1 MKSGILAKSIFLFAL
16 SGMLAAEEIFETAND
31 SLVDSLDSSYQ
42 KGLKYLAAT
51 QDPQG
56 LWTQSSYGD
65 QPGVLGICI
74 LAFISRGDDPE
85 YGPYAQPIA
94 KSLKSLLEKQD
105 PTTGFI
111 GSTMYNHGF
120 ATLALA
126 ELYGA
131 VDDDRIGPA
140 LQRAVSLIVRSA
152 ETNPKGAWRYKTD
165 SKDADTTVSGT
176 VLVSLF
182 AARNAGMKVPDQTI
196 SKAIEFMI
204 NCQDSK
210 GGFGY
215 TSGTGS
221 NLPRTSIASLVL
233 SLASKTNST
242 AYKKSL
248 EYLSNNAKYGDQGH
262 KFYSLYYTAQAL
274 FRAGSPY
281 WEEWNIQNIQ
291 KLVES
296 QQKDG
301 SWRGN
306 HGTTFST
313 AAALLSMALN
323 YRYLPIYE
331 R

>member
-1 MKSGILAKSIFLFAL
+1 MRVYLFVISTFSFFLVRFVSAQDLFESKS
-16 SGMLAAEEIFETAND
+16 D
-31 SLVDSLDSSYQ
+31 SLVNALDSSYQ
-42 KGLKYLAAT
+42 KGLRYLSST
-51 QDPQG
+51 QEPNG

-65 QPGVLGICI
+65 QAGVLGICI

-85 YGPYAQPIA
+85 FGPYAEVVR
-94 KSLKSLLEKQD
+94 KSLHSMLEKQD
-105 PTTGFI
+105 SETGFI
-111 GSTMYNHGF
+111 GTTMYNHGF

-126 ELYGA
+126 ELYGTL
-131 VDDDRIGPA
+131 DDKRIGPA
-140 LQRAVSLIVRSA
+140 LKNAVSLSVRSA
-152 ETNPKGAWRYKTD
+152 QVNPKGAWRYKPD
-165 SKDADTTVSGT
+165 SRDADTTVSGT

-182 AARNAGMKVPDQTI
+182 AARNAGMAVPQSTI
-196 SKAIEFMI
+196 NKAVDYIT
-204 NCQDSK
+204 NCQDTN
-210 GGFGY
+210 GGIGY
-215 TSGTGS
+215 SSATGP
-221 NLPRTSIASLVL
+221 NLPRTSIASLVFSL
-233 SLASKTNST
+233 SNRTQTS

-248 EYLSNNAKYGDQGH
+248 EYLKENAKYGDQGH

-274 FRAGSPY
+274 FRAGPSH
-281 WEEWNIQNIQ
+281 WEKWNTLNIQ

-306 HGTTFST
+306 HGMTFST